1 MMIDGRVGR
10 QRHSI
15 TSSLFADHD
24 LDTATLMAYLMS
36 QQPGP

>member
-1 MMIDGRVGR
+1 MDVSAGSA
-10 QRHSI
+10 HSI